1 MLDLVNSIVCSL
13 PIGNEEE
20 GEWSGQCD
28 DTGKIINVRGLG
40 KNGKII
46 QMGLIDESACWYPIR
61 IVARDGKKWKV
72 NPPVEEAE
80 EDWVL
85 YAVEGKPLEC
95 LEWDPA
101 EFTWKGEQD
110 KPLSFFEYSTCLGR
124 KLGSYREKCANKWA
138 HAAVD
143 SVFVDRTRSRI

>member
-1 MLDLVNSIVCSL
+1 MLDLVNSVVCSL

-40 KNGKII
+40 KNGKIV

-80 EDWVL
+80 ED
-85 YAVEGKPLEC
+85 
-95 LEWDPA
+95 
-101 EFTWKGEQD
+101 
-110 KPLSFFEYSTCLGR
+110 
-124 KLGSYREKCANKWA
+124 
-138 HAAVD
+138 
-143 SVFVDRTRSRI
+143 